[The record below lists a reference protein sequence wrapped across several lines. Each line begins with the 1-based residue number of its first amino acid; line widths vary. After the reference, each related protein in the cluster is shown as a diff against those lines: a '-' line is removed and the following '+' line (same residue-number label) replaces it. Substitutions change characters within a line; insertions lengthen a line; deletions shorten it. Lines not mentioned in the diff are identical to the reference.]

1 MTPPLPQSP
10 PSVSHNLV
18 QSSNSTA
25 SIFLG
30 GVRRS
35 WMAPTSTTQPPLQLS
50 PASFSSAPVSVP
62 TSAPDRGSHLRPQ
75 QHPPPHRPPEQTRRH
90 AGQLDDQTTPTTTT
104 SPSRQLLSSLNTS
117 VGVSWSGPPQAA
129 SVSAPLQHQTTQS
142 VPTPPSTIA
151 YPVSQSM
158 LNTVP
163 RAPAISTVVQNGPS
177 AFGAPAPSPANTP
190 TASRPLHV
198 PLVSSSADTAAVLS
212 PAPRGTG
219 VPTTTGSLPNTPQ
232 PHTVMANGS
241 HQNPQAS
248 YPTPPTQMSAPT
260 RSQSQEG
267 PSSQSELSIDAVFFE
282 HSSKRLDAL
291 GDKLDPE
298 VEQPRTRLLSRACS
312 ERDCLFLAIHQVY
325 CLYSYTPEELSR
337 VSGFSML
344 QAHGLGVIQ
353 RLLVDNNRVTPH
365 FLHWCANFPGTFN
378 TLVQSPVYRRAVERA
393 FYCLG
398 LLAERWNPFLHN
410 CLTRGYPPSVGEIEG
425 HLGIT
430 SQGLAFTIFL
440 SICRRLPA
448 KREEYELSRIWDQ
461 DFNNYQRR
469 LSMPTPQRWAQFQ
482 QDNTQ
487 FIREYTALPL
497 APKAAHSPHTDI
509 TTPVGSS
516 RKPTMR
522 PTINSPNGPGLQT
535 PGPQFS
541 TRIATQGSSVPIL
554 NQPRPT
560 TVQVPTNSRPQRI
573 QSIPPSTAS
582 PYASPY
588 SSMALPSQLAQTL
601 SHGATPSPVQPST
614 PVLTRNQA
622 GPQPQPQLR
631 SPVFSIPGQTH
642 QHVRVLLLP
651 QGPVPPSNSRPNP
664 TRNALHQAHLRGPC
678 NRLISKA
685 EGKEVELFQYL
696 SSFMV
701 PPAPLGQRQCAY
713 KWSFSLSTAAVNRF
727 PTRETREVGHHPL
740 RTLFDGCQVY
750 RLRCIKVDPTAT
762 EVCEG
767 EWSVAE
773 TTWPSVCYLFIN
785 GVEAF
790 VRRKVHHG
798 RDLPLDITEHL
809 REGENTISMHFIRAP
824 AEFHAMTYALAVEVL
839 DISGM
844 DRAKSLVQTLPATDS
859 REQIRKRLS
868 ASTINDDDLSV
879 VSQDLIVDLVDPFTA
894 RIFDVPVRGR
904 SCGHQECFDHE
915 TWIFTRASKSGKR
928 ALKEDWRCPIC
939 GQDARPQSLVI
950 DGFLAEVHAE
960 LKRTN
965 RLEGARA
972 IQIKPDLSWQLKS
985 DSDAQ
990 SSSGRPA
997 ANGQGNNTDK
1007 RKHPHDGMTVAR
1019 APQRPKVEHQSP
1031 PRITEPSRPSSEVIE
1046 LD

>member
-35 WMAPTSTTQPPLQLS
+35 WMAPTSTTQLPLQPS
-50 PASFSSAPVSVP
+50 PPASFSSAPVSVP
-62 TSAPDRGSHLRPQ
+62 APAPDRGSHPLPQ
-75 QHPPPHRPPEQTRRH
+75 HNPTPSRPPEHTRRN
-90 AGQLDDQTTPTTTT
+90 AGQLDDQTSPTTTT

-117 VGVSWSGPPQAA
+117 VGVSWSDPPRAVPA
-129 SVSAPLQHQTTQS
+129 STPLQHQTAQS
-142 VPTPPSTIA
+142 VPTAPSTIA

-158 LNTVP
+158 TIP
-163 RAPAISTVVQNGPS
+163 HAPAISTVVRSGPS
-177 AFGAPAPSPANTP
+177 PSGAPVPSPGTTP
-190 TASRPLHV
+190 TASRPLHA
-198 PLVSSSADTAAVLS
+198 PPVSGADTTVVSS

-232 PHTVMANGS
+232 PRPVIVNGG

-248 YPTPPTQMSAPT
+248 YPTPPAQVSAPT

-267 PSSQSELSIDAVFFE
+267 LSSQGVLSIDAAFFE
-282 HSSKRLDAL
+282 HSLKRLEAL
-291 GDKLDPE
+291 GDRLDPQ

-312 ERDCLFLAIHQVY
+312 EQDCLFLAIHQVY
-325 CLYSYTPEELSR
+325 CLYSYTPAELGR
-337 VSGFSML
+337 IPGFSML
-344 QAHGLGVIQ
+344 QAQGLGVIQ
-353 RLLVDNNRVTPH
+353 QLLVDNSRVTLH

-378 TLVQSPVYRRAVERA
+378 ILVQNPVYRSAAERA

-398 LLAERWNPFLHN
+398 LLAERWDPFQHS
-410 CLTRGYPPSVGEIEG
+410 CLTRGYPPSVEEIEV

-448 KREEYELSRIWDQ
+448 KREEHELGRIWDQ
-461 DFNNYQRR
+461 DFHNYQRR
-469 LSMPTPQRWAQFQ
+469 LSMPMAQRSAQFQ
-482 QDNTQ
+482 RDNTQ

-497 APKAAHSPHTDI
+497 APQAEHSPHPDI
-509 TTPVGSS
+509 TTPVGPS
-516 RKPTMR
+516 RNPTMH
-522 PTINSPNGPGLQT
+522 PSTNSPISPSLLT
-535 PGPQFS
+535 PSPQVPS
-541 TRIATQGSSVPIL
+541 RIAAQGSSVPIL
-554 NQPRPT
+554 NHPQPT
-560 TVQVPTNSRPQRI
+560 TAQVPTNVRPQRM

-588 SSMALPSQLAQTL
+588 SAMALLPSQLTQTL
-601 SHGATPSPVQPST
+601 PHGATPSPVQPST
-614 PVLTRNQA
+614 PVLARNQA
-622 GPQPQPQLR
+622 GQQPQSRLT
-631 SPVFSIPGQTH
+631 SPVFTIPGQTH

-651 QGPVPPSNSRPNP
+651 QGPVPPSNARPNP
-664 TRNALHQAHLRGPC
+664 TRTALHQAHLRGPC

-685 EGKEVELFQYL
+685 EGNEVELFQYL
-696 SSFMV
+696 SSFV
-701 PPAPLGQRQCAY
+701 VAPAPLGQRQCAY
-713 KWSFSLSTAAVNRF
+713 KWSFPLSTAAVNRF
-727 PTRETREVGHHPL
+727 PTRETRGVGHRPL

-750 RLRCIKVDPTAT
+750 RLRCIKVDPSAT
-762 EVCEG
+762 EVNEG
-767 EWSVAE
+767 KWSVAE
-773 TTWPSVCYLFIN
+773 TTWPTVCYLFVN
-785 GVEAF
+785 NVEVFA
-790 VRRKVHHG
+790 RRKVHHG

-839 DISGM
+839 DISGL
-844 DRAKSLVQTLPATDS
+844 DRAKSLVQTLPAWDS
-859 REQIRKRLS
+859 REKIRKRL
-868 ASTINDDDLSV
+868 AANTINDDDLSV

-894 RIFDVPVRGR
+894 RIFDVPVRGQF
-904 SCGHQECFDHE
+904 CGHQECFDHE
-915 TWIFTRASKSGKR
+915 TWILTRASKSGKR

-960 LKRTN
+960 LTRTN

-985 DSDAQ
+985 ESDAQ
-990 SSSGRPA
+990 SSSGRTA
-997 ANGQGNNTDK
+997 GNGQGNNTDK
-1007 RKHPHDGMTVAR
+1007 RKHPRDGMTVAR
-1019 APQRPKVEHQSP
+1019 APQRPKIEHQSP
-1031 PRITEPSRPSSEVIE
+1031 AGITVPPRQSSEVIE